1 MYIVSKEARY
11 GRAGVIPEPGSPR
24 GISLPESLCVSLL
37 HSFCESV
44 IQRRSLF
51 LWSLSAFSPLEAVSI
66 ILAEHSA

>member
-1 MYIVSKEARY
+1 M
-11 GRAGVIPEPGSPR
+11 IPEPGSPK